1 MTVLGPFSSK
11 KHDREISNLVPF
23 DLECARVFGSIKSN
37 LRALGKPTGEVDA
50 LIAATAI
57 VHQAYSQ

>member
-1 MTVLGPFSSK
+1 MRSEG
-11 KHDREISNLVPF
+11 NNVPHYN
-23 DLECARVFGSIKSN
+23 DRVFGSIKSN

-57 VHQAYSQ
+57 VHQAYSH